1 MAQYLVTGGA
11 GFIGSHLCDKLV
23 QNGHKVRVLDDL
35 STGKTDNIPEA
46 AELVIGDVRD
56 AAKVEQAMQGV
67 DGCFHLAAVAS
78 VVASNERWVETH
90 QTNLTAT
97 INVFNAAKNQNHC
110 PVVYASSAAV
120 YGANTN
126 VPLSETDTVAPLTA
140 YGADKYGC
148 ELHAV
153 PAIKVHGVPSTGM
166 RFFNVYGPRQDP
178 ASPYSGVISIF
189 ARALASNKDILIHG
203 DGSQSRDFIYVDDV
217 CRALVAAMSQ
227 TVNDARVFNVCT
239 GVETTI
245 LTLAKLLADI
255 TGYTKDFQHGESRVG
270 DVHRS
275 LGDNRAM
282 RKVLAIMPQTSLRA
296 GLQETV
302 AWMQASAGE

>member
-97 INVFNAAKNQNHC
+97 INVFNAAKNQNH
-110 PVVYASSAAV
+110 P
-120 YGANTN
+120 TQ
-126 VPLSETDTVAPLTA
+126 
-140 YGADKYGC
+140 
-148 ELHAV
+148 
-153 PAIKVHGVPSTGM
+153 M
-166 RFFNVYGPRQDP
+166 
-178 ASPYSGVISIF
+178 
-189 ARALASNKDILIHG
+189 
-203 DGSQSRDFIYVDDV
+203 
-217 CRALVAAMSQ
+217 CR
-227 TVNDARVFNVCT
+227 
-239 GVETTI
+239 
-245 LTLAKLLADI
+245 
-255 TGYTKDFQHGESRVG
+255 
-270 DVHRS
+270 
-275 LGDNRAM
+275 
-282 RKVLAIMPQTSLRA
+282 
-296 GLQETV
+296 
-302 AWMQASAGE
+302 